1 MAATGATG
9 AATTHLKNLRVA
21 SLLPSTTDI
30 VAALGLSA
38 HLVGVTHECQI
49 PATGCAPGYPLI
61 RTKSMLNYE
70 GSGQGDID
78 AKVKKAATDAA
89 ASITCPLPSA
99 SGSADVAD
107 SVQSLYPIDR
117 EALKL
122 ANPTVVLTQNLC
134 GVCAPS
140 TEEVKKAL
148 VDGGSS
154 DAGGVKVLSLEPE
167 TLEDVAETFVTV
179 ADACGVRDR
188 GVKMRDAFLANLKLL
203 TNTVS
208 KSTDKKRPMVL
219 LLEWLDPPY
228 DAGHWIPGMIE
239 AAGCECVKIGSESS
253 PSPNSWNGTKSKQ
266 VTWEDVYRA
275 DPDVVLVAC
284 CGFDLERNV
293 KDALGASD
301 RLGKLR
307 AARENRLYAC
317 NGDLYFARPGPLLLD
332 GANVAAQCAFEGFDE
347 RVTEAVGKLK
357 FSPKQGDAW
366 ENIDFTRDSAV
377 ANGDIEDI
385 AECWAK
391 LHQEAC
397 SQGEL
402 SYADPAT
409 GYHVFTEL
417 AHKKRG
423 KCCGSGCRHCPYNHE
438 NVKDHLKAD
447 KILQPAFL
455 YQRTDM
461 ASMVVPESSNGNTDP
476 PIIKI
481 LFFSGGKDSFL
492 ALRRLVA
499 QQSGNSAEPFGIVLL
514 TTFDATTRIIAH
526 QEVHISNVVKQAAAL
541 DVPLVGVPMHRGTSE
556 TYVERVRRGIDVIAS
571 TVGKGK
577 DIVLAFGDLHLSH
590 IKEWRDDALG
600 GYPLE
605 YPCWKRPYTTLLDDL
620 EASGVKCV
628 VSASSTDVV
637 KEGDVFGRELYE
649 LALANGVDAFGEE
662 GEFHTL
668 AQVWEVDRR
677 QALGLTTEKDS
688 Y

>member
-1 MAATGATG
+1 M
-9 AATTHLKNLRVA
+9 
-21 SLLPSTTDI
+21 
-30 VAALGLSA
+30 
-38 HLVGVTHECQI
+38 
-49 PATGCAPGYPLI
+49 
-61 RTKSMLNYE
+61 
-70 GSGQGDID
+70 
-78 AKVKKAATDAA
+78 KKAAADAA
-89 ASITCPLPSA
+89 SSMTCPLPSA
-99 SGSADVAD
+99 SGAADVAD
-107 SVQSLYPIDR
+107 TVQSLYPIDR
-117 EALKL
+117 EALRL

-154 DAGGVKVLSLEPE
+154 DGGVKVLSLEPE

-179 ADACGVRDR
+179 ADACGVHDR
-188 GVKMRDAFLANLKLL
+188 GVKMRDEFLANLKLL
-203 TNTVS
+203 TKTVS
-208 KSTDKKRPMVL
+208 NATNKRRPRVL
-219 LLEWLDPPY
+219 LFEWLDPPY
-228 DAGHWIPGMIE
+228 DGGHWIPGMVE
-239 AAGCECVKIGSESS
+239 AAGCEYVKIGSQSS

-293 KDALGASD
+293 KDALGAAD

-307 AARENRLYAC
+307 AARERRLYAC

-332 GANVAAQCAFEGFDE
+332 GANVAAQCAYEGFDE
-347 RVTEAVGKLK
+347 RVTEAVGNLN

-366 ENIDFTRDSAV
+366 EKIDVATQDTPV

-385 AECWAK
+385 ADCWAK

-397 SQGEL
+397 CQGEL

-455 YQRTDM
+455 YQRADM
-461 ASMVVPESSNGNTDP
+461 ASMVIPESSNGNINP
-476 PIIKI
+476 KMIKI

-499 QQSGNSAEPFGIVLL
+499 QHSGNSEEPFGIVLL

-526 QEVHISNVVKQAAAL
+526 QEVHNSNVAKQATAL
-541 DVPLVGVPMHRGTSE
+541 NVPLVGVPMHRGTSE
-556 TYVERVRRGIDVIAS
+556 TYVDRVRKGIDVIAS
-571 TVGKGK
+571 TVGKNK

-605 YPCWKRPYTTLLDDL
+605 YPCWKRPYATLLDDL
-620 EASGVKCV
+620 EASGVQCI
-628 VSASSTDVV
+628 VSASTTDVV
-637 KEGDVFGRELYE
+637 KEGDVFGRELYK
-649 LALANGVDAFGEE
+649 LALEHGVDAFGEE

-677 QALGLTTEKDS
+677 QALGLPTEAVS
-688 Y
+688 